1 MSSSMEQ
8 GNLSNNDPNSV
19 YYGTPPNEYPLFQN
33 YQLIGDSQLVRFSE
47 VFLSCKRV
55 FFPGSSGRVGYCVS
69 GQRAAQLATHLSA
82 KLWPV
87 YKNVILMIGTND
99 ILSNTDHTEWKAS
112 IESILDLFVKYSVR
126 NVIVCT
132 VPPVPKLWHTVQ
144 HWTLLVEYNEILKSL
159 EPKHKGSFSSF
170 KLLDITHFFLSKDA
184 FESFYCNRSDLY
196 VISPIVEGMDTYDET
211 FMMTNVRKQWS
222 NSLNNVTVVGQDEE
236 AGVTNDRSY
245 LKQNISLFDIVNIRY
260 KLLNCFNGST
270 NDQDDAI
277 NKDRFDLIGV
287 TPTDVRHIKS
297 NMLQIGNVEY
307 MYTLRHA
314 FQKFLSHLNRDRIIK
329 MKRMSTSDGLTLML
343 GNTNEEAF
351 VPLKMAR
358 PNYDRPSNEEEED
371 LESSGVYCRRL
382 DTTTVAPQPSRTP
395 YSNIW
400 GAGRNKEGPDN
411 DTQTTPLTSRHQ
423 LKRQH
428 PSGTSDVTCLW
439 AKQEIKRTPTG
450 VESDVRDNKEVVY
463 DELTQGISVKVTN
476 EKDNK
481 TGTGNVKNETSKL
494 SMNLVPRPVMLN
506 QSNENLS
513 DKTQTAMKR
522 HGKFLPR
529 VSESEAAAK
538 TTEGKNNTTTA
549 IPEPNFIPASWNKY
563 DQNPANNNYYSST
576 SSNAS
581 ECRSN
586 SSIPTSKNTSPTS
599 DSTGTENKSSKNTSS
614 TSDSTDYKNKSPNST
629 TDSTASSSGRKK
641 RERSFRDVL
650 SLIQN
655 TLKSLK
661 VENKSP
667 TKSEKESPTDCK
679 ASKKEE
685 NQGNRCPNKY
695 DIDGSIGSPGKSENI
710 PSMKIKNTPSVKD
723 NILRCQHNSKN
734 ESIQEFVKNETEISR
749 KKSVGDTRDWLE
761 NQLESGV
768 QRSSAVK
775 KLGEK
780 ALKNNQADTNF
791 LEKDHKRNNE
801 YEAKPLTRGENELN
815 KRVWDFVSPGV
826 LNNVRRV
833 TVLPTPLTKAFLT
846 NDLTRSDKDINMA
859 VMGSQKLEDYELTK
873 RNFMTNTNENYT
885 ADLSP
890 QGVLVTNNRGQTNFI
905 ASSSSEISS
914 HGNNRTM
921 TFNSDDGR
929 MNNPLHNSVE
939 IETCPAYR
947 ESYLNPNIEQSFSTP
962 NHAQNVCLKSCRNV
976 SVLQQSLVEFNNQEL
991 INELPSPV
999 SMHKMSNKDQLFP
1012 SSKQELSTYN
1022 LLLPRP
1028 THEPLSLDQ
1037 VETGTTVWNTPLCE
1051 ENYYKKD
1058 NGGDSQ
1064 RNIATQ
1070 GVLFGS
1076 GHYGIKSYGRGIEK
1090 NLITEI
1096 NEEHHY
1102 GKDACKWLTQN
1113 DLGAQSDIY
1122 GAESDYF
1129 GMEPYET
1136 CIPNNIIG
1144 ACENDLVTEKDERLV
1159 NLSESYFDSNKYWS
1173 EETEISFRSNKQ
1185 TDQNQF
1191 TFKNNKY
1198 AFNDNASIYVTI
1210 PGLIKNIEDSN
1221 TSHNLVANEGKKF
1234 KNDSLCIK
1242 IVKETPN
1249 QTGTD
1254 KTPRSAPD
1262 RSASQTPNNGNYAT
1276 LSQDANEETPSLL
1289 NIEYLT
1295 PEEKREQ
1302 ESRLSKKAL
1311 CDPDPS
1317 HRDRILQGYDRSFL
1331 TRSNTIQLYQYIHS
1345 VCQYESKYNEDPM
1358 DDKIFYAIIQNLR
1371 SGSDVENKLYT
1382 SMFGR
1387 IEFYKFMKYISLS
1400 YIMPKMFSNGFKN
1413 VMFTSLV
1420 NDNCNVQSYVVKN
1433 LDTSMFER
1441 HFSRLPGTPANKT
1454 PRVDLVHLN
1463 QKGFELLKTS
1473 LTEVIVQ
1480 IRQETGEDANI
1491 RLLKTSLI
1499 QTITQ

>member
-382 DTTTVAPQPSRTP
+382 DTTTVSPQPSRTP

-506 QSNENLS
+506 QSNESLP

-538 TTEGKNNTTTA
+538 TTEG
-549 IPEPNFIPASWNKY
+549 
-563 DQNPANNNYYSST
+563 
-576 SSNAS
+576 
-581 ECRSN
+581 
-586 SSIPTSKNTSPTS
+586 
-599 DSTGTENKSSKNTSS
+599 
-614 TSDSTDYKNKSPNST
+614 
-629 TDSTASSSGRKK
+629 
-641 RERSFRDVL
+641 
-650 SLIQN
+650 
-655 TLKSLK
+655 
-661 VENKSP
+661 
-667 TKSEKESPTDCK
+667 
-679 ASKKEE
+679 
-685 NQGNRCPNKY
+685 
-695 DIDGSIGSPGKSENI
+695 
-710 PSMKIKNTPSVKD
+710 
-723 NILRCQHNSKN
+723 
-734 ESIQEFVKNETEISR
+734 
-749 KKSVGDTRDWLE
+749 
-761 NQLESGV
+761 
-768 QRSSAVK
+768 
-775 KLGEK
+775 
-780 ALKNNQADTNF
+780 
-791 LEKDHKRNNE
+791 
-801 YEAKPLTRGENELN
+801 
-815 KRVWDFVSPGV
+815 
-826 LNNVRRV
+826 
-833 TVLPTPLTKAFLT
+833 
-846 NDLTRSDKDINMA
+846 
-859 VMGSQKLEDYELTK
+859 
-873 RNFMTNTNENYT
+873 
-885 ADLSP
+885 
-890 QGVLVTNNRGQTNFI
+890 
-905 ASSSSEISS
+905 
-914 HGNNRTM
+914 
-921 TFNSDDGR
+921 
-929 MNNPLHNSVE
+929 
-939 IETCPAYR
+939 
-947 ESYLNPNIEQSFSTP
+947 
-962 NHAQNVCLKSCRNV
+962 
-976 SVLQQSLVEFNNQEL
+976 
-991 INELPSPV
+991 
-999 SMHKMSNKDQLFP
+999 
-1012 SSKQELSTYN
+1012 
-1022 LLLPRP
+1022 
-1028 THEPLSLDQ
+1028 
-1037 VETGTTVWNTPLCE
+1037 
-1051 ENYYKKD
+1051 
-1058 NGGDSQ
+1058 
-1064 RNIATQ
+1064 
-1070 GVLFGS
+1070 
-1076 GHYGIKSYGRGIEK
+1076 
-1090 NLITEI
+1090 
-1096 NEEHHY
+1096 
-1102 GKDACKWLTQN
+1102 
-1113 DLGAQSDIY
+1113 
-1122 GAESDYF
+1122 
-1129 GMEPYET
+1129 
-1136 CIPNNIIG
+1136 
-1144 ACENDLVTEKDERLV
+1144 
-1159 NLSESYFDSNKYWS
+1159 
-1173 EETEISFRSNKQ
+1173 
-1185 TDQNQF
+1185 
-1191 TFKNNKY
+1191 
-1198 AFNDNASIYVTI
+1198 
-1210 PGLIKNIEDSN
+1210 LIKNLEDSN

>member
-99 ILSNTDHTEWKAS
+99 ILNNTDHTEWKAS

-382 DTTTVAPQPSRTP
+382 DTTTVTPQPSRTP

-506 QSNENLS
+506 QSNESLP

-538 TTEGKNNTTTA
+538 TTEG
-549 IPEPNFIPASWNKY
+549 
-563 DQNPANNNYYSST
+563 
-576 SSNAS
+576 
-581 ECRSN
+581 
-586 SSIPTSKNTSPTS
+586 
-599 DSTGTENKSSKNTSS
+599 
-614 TSDSTDYKNKSPNST
+614 
-629 TDSTASSSGRKK
+629 
-641 RERSFRDVL
+641 
-650 SLIQN
+650 
-655 TLKSLK
+655 
-661 VENKSP
+661 
-667 TKSEKESPTDCK
+667 
-679 ASKKEE
+679 
-685 NQGNRCPNKY
+685 
-695 DIDGSIGSPGKSENI
+695 
-710 PSMKIKNTPSVKD
+710 
-723 NILRCQHNSKN
+723 
-734 ESIQEFVKNETEISR
+734 
-749 KKSVGDTRDWLE
+749 
-761 NQLESGV
+761 
-768 QRSSAVK
+768 
-775 KLGEK
+775 
-780 ALKNNQADTNF
+780 
-791 LEKDHKRNNE
+791 
-801 YEAKPLTRGENELN
+801 
-815 KRVWDFVSPGV
+815 
-826 LNNVRRV
+826 
-833 TVLPTPLTKAFLT
+833 
-846 NDLTRSDKDINMA
+846 
-859 VMGSQKLEDYELTK
+859 
-873 RNFMTNTNENYT
+873 
-885 ADLSP
+885 
-890 QGVLVTNNRGQTNFI
+890 
-905 ASSSSEISS
+905 
-914 HGNNRTM
+914 
-921 TFNSDDGR
+921 
-929 MNNPLHNSVE
+929 
-939 IETCPAYR
+939 
-947 ESYLNPNIEQSFSTP
+947 
-962 NHAQNVCLKSCRNV
+962 
-976 SVLQQSLVEFNNQEL
+976 
-991 INELPSPV
+991 
-999 SMHKMSNKDQLFP
+999 
-1012 SSKQELSTYN
+1012 
-1022 LLLPRP
+1022 
-1028 THEPLSLDQ
+1028 
-1037 VETGTTVWNTPLCE
+1037 
-1051 ENYYKKD
+1051 
-1058 NGGDSQ
+1058 
-1064 RNIATQ
+1064 
-1070 GVLFGS
+1070 
-1076 GHYGIKSYGRGIEK
+1076 
-1090 NLITEI
+1090 
-1096 NEEHHY
+1096 
-1102 GKDACKWLTQN
+1102 
-1113 DLGAQSDIY
+1113 
-1122 GAESDYF
+1122 
-1129 GMEPYET
+1129 
-1136 CIPNNIIG
+1136 
-1144 ACENDLVTEKDERLV
+1144 
-1159 NLSESYFDSNKYWS
+1159 
-1173 EETEISFRSNKQ
+1173 
-1185 TDQNQF
+1185 
-1191 TFKNNKY
+1191 
-1198 AFNDNASIYVTI
+1198 
-1210 PGLIKNIEDSN
+1210 LIKNLEDSN

>member
-99 ILSNTDHTEWKAS
+99 ILNNTDHTEWKAS

-382 DTTTVAPQPSRTP
+382 DTTTVTPQPSRTP

-439 AKQEIKRTPTG
+439 AKQEIKRTPDG

-506 QSNENLS
+506 QSNESLP

-538 TTEGKNNTTTA
+538 TTEG
-549 IPEPNFIPASWNKY
+549 
-563 DQNPANNNYYSST
+563 
-576 SSNAS
+576 
-581 ECRSN
+581 
-586 SSIPTSKNTSPTS
+586 
-599 DSTGTENKSSKNTSS
+599 
-614 TSDSTDYKNKSPNST
+614 
-629 TDSTASSSGRKK
+629 
-641 RERSFRDVL
+641 
-650 SLIQN
+650 
-655 TLKSLK
+655 
-661 VENKSP
+661 
-667 TKSEKESPTDCK
+667 
-679 ASKKEE
+679 
-685 NQGNRCPNKY
+685 
-695 DIDGSIGSPGKSENI
+695 
-710 PSMKIKNTPSVKD
+710 
-723 NILRCQHNSKN
+723 
-734 ESIQEFVKNETEISR
+734 
-749 KKSVGDTRDWLE
+749 
-761 NQLESGV
+761 
-768 QRSSAVK
+768 
-775 KLGEK
+775 
-780 ALKNNQADTNF
+780 
-791 LEKDHKRNNE
+791 
-801 YEAKPLTRGENELN
+801 
-815 KRVWDFVSPGV
+815 
-826 LNNVRRV
+826 
-833 TVLPTPLTKAFLT
+833 
-846 NDLTRSDKDINMA
+846 
-859 VMGSQKLEDYELTK
+859 
-873 RNFMTNTNENYT
+873 
-885 ADLSP
+885 
-890 QGVLVTNNRGQTNFI
+890 
-905 ASSSSEISS
+905 
-914 HGNNRTM
+914 
-921 TFNSDDGR
+921 
-929 MNNPLHNSVE
+929 
-939 IETCPAYR
+939 
-947 ESYLNPNIEQSFSTP
+947 
-962 NHAQNVCLKSCRNV
+962 
-976 SVLQQSLVEFNNQEL
+976 
-991 INELPSPV
+991 
-999 SMHKMSNKDQLFP
+999 
-1012 SSKQELSTYN
+1012 
-1022 LLLPRP
+1022 
-1028 THEPLSLDQ
+1028 
-1037 VETGTTVWNTPLCE
+1037 
-1051 ENYYKKD
+1051 
-1058 NGGDSQ
+1058 
-1064 RNIATQ
+1064 
-1070 GVLFGS
+1070 
-1076 GHYGIKSYGRGIEK
+1076 
-1090 NLITEI
+1090 
-1096 NEEHHY
+1096 
-1102 GKDACKWLTQN
+1102 
-1113 DLGAQSDIY
+1113 
-1122 GAESDYF
+1122 
-1129 GMEPYET
+1129 
-1136 CIPNNIIG
+1136 
-1144 ACENDLVTEKDERLV
+1144 
-1159 NLSESYFDSNKYWS
+1159 
-1173 EETEISFRSNKQ
+1173 
-1185 TDQNQF
+1185 
-1191 TFKNNKY
+1191 
-1198 AFNDNASIYVTI
+1198 
-1210 PGLIKNIEDSN
+1210 LIKNLEDSN

>member
-99 ILSNTDHTEWKAS
+99 ILNNTDHTEWKAS

-538 TTEGKNNTTTA
+538 TTEG
-549 IPEPNFIPASWNKY
+549 
-563 DQNPANNNYYSST
+563 
-576 SSNAS
+576 
-581 ECRSN
+581 
-586 SSIPTSKNTSPTS
+586 
-599 DSTGTENKSSKNTSS
+599 
-614 TSDSTDYKNKSPNST
+614 
-629 TDSTASSSGRKK
+629 
-641 RERSFRDVL
+641 
-650 SLIQN
+650 
-655 TLKSLK
+655 
-661 VENKSP
+661 
-667 TKSEKESPTDCK
+667 
-679 ASKKEE
+679 
-685 NQGNRCPNKY
+685 
-695 DIDGSIGSPGKSENI
+695 
-710 PSMKIKNTPSVKD
+710 
-723 NILRCQHNSKN
+723 
-734 ESIQEFVKNETEISR
+734 
-749 KKSVGDTRDWLE
+749 
-761 NQLESGV
+761 
-768 QRSSAVK
+768 
-775 KLGEK
+775 
-780 ALKNNQADTNF
+780 
-791 LEKDHKRNNE
+791 
-801 YEAKPLTRGENELN
+801 
-815 KRVWDFVSPGV
+815 
-826 LNNVRRV
+826 
-833 TVLPTPLTKAFLT
+833 
-846 NDLTRSDKDINMA
+846 
-859 VMGSQKLEDYELTK
+859 
-873 RNFMTNTNENYT
+873 
-885 ADLSP
+885 
-890 QGVLVTNNRGQTNFI
+890 
-905 ASSSSEISS
+905 
-914 HGNNRTM
+914 
-921 TFNSDDGR
+921 
-929 MNNPLHNSVE
+929 
-939 IETCPAYR
+939 
-947 ESYLNPNIEQSFSTP
+947 
-962 NHAQNVCLKSCRNV
+962 
-976 SVLQQSLVEFNNQEL
+976 
-991 INELPSPV
+991 
-999 SMHKMSNKDQLFP
+999 
-1012 SSKQELSTYN
+1012 
-1022 LLLPRP
+1022 
-1028 THEPLSLDQ
+1028 
-1037 VETGTTVWNTPLCE
+1037 
-1051 ENYYKKD
+1051 
-1058 NGGDSQ
+1058 
-1064 RNIATQ
+1064 
-1070 GVLFGS
+1070 
-1076 GHYGIKSYGRGIEK
+1076 
-1090 NLITEI
+1090 
-1096 NEEHHY
+1096 
-1102 GKDACKWLTQN
+1102 
-1113 DLGAQSDIY
+1113 
-1122 GAESDYF
+1122 
-1129 GMEPYET
+1129 
-1136 CIPNNIIG
+1136 
-1144 ACENDLVTEKDERLV
+1144 
-1159 NLSESYFDSNKYWS
+1159 
-1173 EETEISFRSNKQ
+1173 
-1185 TDQNQF
+1185 
-1191 TFKNNKY
+1191 
-1198 AFNDNASIYVTI
+1198 
-1210 PGLIKNIEDSN
+1210 LIKNIEDSN